1 MTDSKILFWD
11 TEFTPNRG
19 YFWGLWDQNI
29 PYSFVDETQRMLCFG
44 TKWYKKPTKV
54 VDERVGRQEML
65 IELRDQLLE
74 ADLVVSWNGAK
85 YDTRMANREF
95 IRMGLTPPAPYKEVD
110 LMRIVKQRFAFASNK
125 LDSVAQELGVGRKV
139 DTGGFDLWRGVMA
152 GDEKSWNKMRKYQ
165 KGDVDLLEK
174 LFEVLKPWIKMPHP
188 VSDKAGLVCRNCGGS
203 NLHRRGTAKT
213 LNGEYGRYQ
222 CQGCGAWNDDR
233 NRVSVGSMKIA
244 N

>member
-1 MTDSKILFWD
+1 MTDAKILFWD

-29 PYSFVDETQRMLCFG
+29 PYTFVDDTQRMLCFG
-44 TKWYKKPTKV
+44 AKWYKKTTKV
-54 VDERVGRQEML
+54 VDERVGRKEML
-65 IELRDQLLE
+65 VELRDILTE

-95 IRMGLTPPAPYKEVD
+95 IREGLTPPAPHKEVD

-139 DTGGFDLWRGVMA
+139 DTGGFQLWRDVMA
-152 GDEKSWNKMRKYQ
+152 GDEKAWTKMRRYQ

-188 VSDKAGLVCRNCGGS
+188 ITDKAGLVCRNCGGTHLQS
-203 NLHRRGTAKT
+203 RGVSRT
-213 LNGEYGRYQ
+213 LQGEYPRFQ
-222 CQGCGAWNDDR
+222 CITCATWMRGPQR
-233 NRVSVGSMKIA
+233 TPVGETRSI
-244 N
+244 

>member
-1 MTDSKILFWD
+1 MTDAKIGFWD
-11 TEFTPNRG
+11 TEFTPNKG

-29 PYSFVDETQRMLCFG
+29 SYSFVDETQRMLCYGF
-44 TKWYKKPTKV
+44 KEYKKPTTV
-54 VDERVGRQEML
+54 VDERVGRKEML
-65 IELRDQLLE
+65 ESLRDRITNVDLL
-74 ADLVVSWNGAK
+74 VSWNGAK

-95 IRMGLTPPAPYKEVD
+95 IREGLTPPAPPKEVD

-152 GDEKSWNKMRKYQ
+152 GDEKSWTKMRKYQ

-188 VSDKAGLVCRNCGGS
+188 VSDRAGLACRNCGDTHLQS
-203 NLHRRGTAKT
+203 RGVQRT
-213 LNGEYGRYQ
+213 LQGEYPRYQ
-222 CQGCGAWNDDR
+222 CVKCGTWMRGPQRTPVGDT
-233 NRVSVGSMKIA
+233 RVV
-244 N
+244 

>member
-1 MTDSKILFWD
+1 MTDAKILFWD

-44 TKWYKKPTKV
+44 TKWYKKPTRV
-54 VDERVGRQEML
+54 VDERVGRVEML
-65 IELRDQLLE
+65 TELRDQLLE

-95 IRMGLTPPAPYKEVD
+95 IKAGLTPPAPYKEVD

-165 KGDVDLLEK
+165 KGDVDLLEN

-188 VSDKAGLVCRNCGGS
+188 VNDLSGLVCRNCGGTHLQS
-203 NLHRRGTAKT
+203 RGVSRT
-213 LNGEYGRYQ
+213 LQGEYPRYQ
-222 CQGCGAWNDDR
+222 CLGCGTWMQGTKR
-233 NRVSVGSMKIA
+233 TPVGETRAI
-244 N
+244 

>member
-1 MTDSKILFWD
+1 MSDAKILFWD

-54 VDERVGRQEML
+54 VDERPGRVEML
-65 IELRDQLLE
+65 TELRDQLLE

-95 IRMGLTPPAPYKEVD
+95 IKAGLTPPAPYKEVD

-152 GDEKSWNKMRKYQ
+152 GDEKSWAKMRRYQ

-188 VSDKAGLVCRNCGGS
+188 VTDSIGLTCRNCGGKHLQS
-203 NLHRRGTAKT
+203 RGVSRT
-213 LNGEYGRYQ
+213 LQGEYPRFQ
-222 CQGCGAWNDDR
+222 CVSCGTWMQGTRRTPIGETRA
-233 NRVSVGSMKIA
+233 I
-244 N
+244 

>member
-1 MTDSKILFWD
+1 MSDAKILFWD

-19 YFWGLWDQNI
+19 FFWGLWDQNI
-29 PYSFVDETQRMLCFG
+29 PYTFVDETQRMLCFG

-54 VDERVGRQEML
+54 VDERVGRVEML
-65 IELRDQLLE
+65 TELRDQLLD

-95 IRMGLTPPAPYKEVD
+95 IKAGLTPPAPYKEVD

-152 GDEKSWNKMRKYQ
+152 GEEKAWNRMRKYQ

-188 VSDKAGLVCRNCGGS
+188 VTDKSGLVCRNCGGTHLQS
-203 NLHRRGTAKT
+203 RGFQRTLQGVYPRLHCVTCGTWMRGPERTP
-213 LNGEYGRYQ
+213 
-222 CQGCGAWNDDR
+222 
-233 NRVSVGSMKIA
+233 VGDTRSI
-244 N
+244 

>member
-1 MTDSKILFWD
+1 MTDAKILFWD

-54 VDERVGRQEML
+54 VDERPGRVEML
-65 IELRDQLLE
+65 TELRDQLLE

-95 IRMGLTPPAPYKEVD
+95 IKAGLTPPAPYKEVD

-188 VSDKAGLVCRNCGGS
+188 VTDRTGLVCRNCGGTHLQS
-203 NLHRRGTAKT
+203 RGVSKT
-213 LNGEYGRYQ
+213 LQGEYPRLQ
-222 CQGCGAWNDDR
+222 CMTCSTWMRGPQR
-233 NRVSVGSMKIA
+233 TPVGDTRSI
-244 N
+244 

>member
-1 MTDSKILFWD
+1 MTDPKILFWD

-29 PYSFVDETQRMLCFG
+29 SYDFVDETQRMLCFG

-54 VDERVGRQEML
+54 VDERVGRKEML
-65 IELRDQLLE
+65 TELRDLLLE

-95 IRMGLTPPAPYKEVD
+95 IKEGLTPPAPYKEVD

-125 LDSVAQELGVGRKV
+125 LGSVAQELGVGAKV
-139 DTGGFDLWRGVMA
+139 DTGGFQLWRDVMA
-152 GDEKSWNKMRKYQ
+152 GDEKAWNKMRRYQ

-174 LFEVLKPWIKMPHP
+174 LFEVLKPWIRMPHP
-188 VSDKAGLVCRNCGGS
+188 VTDKDGLVCRNCGGTHL
-203 NLHRRGTAKT
+203 NRRGVART
-213 LNGEYGRYQ
+213 LQGEYPRYQ
-222 CQGCGAWNDDR
+222 CVGCGSWMRGPERTA
-233 NRVSVGSMKIA
+233 VGDTRSI
-244 N
+244 

>member
-1 MTDSKILFWD
+1 MTDAKILFWD

-44 TKWYKKPTKV
+44 TKWYNKPTKV
-54 VDERVGRQEML
+54 VDERVGRKEML
-65 IELRDQLLE
+65 TDLRDTLLE

-95 IRMGLTPPAPYKEVD
+95 IREGLTPPAPYKEVD

-139 DTGGFDLWRGVMA
+139 ETGGFDLWRGVMA

-174 LFEVLKPWIKMPHP
+174 LFEVLKPWIKMPQP
-188 VSDKAGLVCRNCGGS
+188 VTDRAGLVCRNCGS
-203 NLHRRGTAKT
+203 TNLHRRGEART
-213 LNGEYGRYQ
+213 LQSIYPRYQ
-222 CQGCGAWNDDR
+222 CQSC
-233 NRVSVGSMKIA
+233 SVWMRGPERTAVGDTRSL
-244 N
+244 

>member
-1 MTDSKILFWD
+1 MTGSKILFWD

-44 TKWYKKPTKV
+44 TKWYKKPTHV
-54 VDERVGRQEML
+54 VDERVGRVEML
-65 IELRDQLLE
+65 TELRDQLLD

-95 IRMGLTPPAPYKEVD
+95 IKAGLTPPAPYKEVD

-139 DTGGFDLWRGVMA
+139 DTGGFQLWRDVMA
-152 GDEKSWNKMRKYQ
+152 GDEKAWNRMRKYQ

-188 VSDKAGLVCRNCGGS
+188 VSDQAGLVCRNCDGTH
-203 NLHRRGTAKT
+203 LQRRGTSKT
-213 LNGEYGRYQ
+213 LQGEYPRYQ
-222 CQGCGAWNDDR
+222 CQTCGTWLR
-233 NRVSVGSMKIA
+233 GPERTPVGETRAI
-244 N
+244 

>member
-1 MTDSKILFWD
+1 MTDAKILFWD
-11 TEFTPNRG
+11 TEFTPNLA
-19 YFWGLWDQNI
+19 YVWGLWDQNI
-29 PYSFVDETQRMLCFG
+29 SPSFVEETQRMLCFG

-54 VDERVGRQEML
+54 VDQRVGRKEML
-65 IELRDQLLE
+65 TELRDQLLE

-95 IRMGLTPPAPYKEVD
+95 IQEGLTPPAPYKEVD

-125 LDSVAQELGVGRKV
+125 LDFVAQQLGVGRKV

-174 LFEVLKPWIKMPHP
+174 LFEVLKPWIRMPHP
-188 VSDKAGLVCRNCGGS
+188 VKDLAGLVCRNCGDTHLQS
-203 NLHRRGTAKT
+203 RGVSRT
-213 LNGEYGRYQ
+213 LQGEYPRYQ
-222 CQGCGAWNDDR
+222 CVSCGTWMR
-233 NRVSVGSMKIA
+233 GPKRTPVGDTRSL
-244 N
+244 

>member
-1 MTDSKILFWD
+1 MTDAKILFWD
-11 TEFTPNRG
+11 TEFTPNEG

-29 PYSFVDETQRMLCFG
+29 APSFINETQRMLCFG

-54 VDERVGRQEML
+54 VDERVGRKEML
-65 IELRDQLLE
+65 TELRDQLLE

-95 IRMGLTPPAPYKEVD
+95 IREGLTPPAPYKEID

-125 LDSVAQELGVGRKV
+125 LDFVAQELGVGRKV

-152 GDEKSWNKMRKYQ
+152 GDEKSWNKMRRYQ

-188 VSDKAGLVCRNCGGS
+188 VTDKPGLVCRNCGGT
-203 NLHRRGTAKT
+203 HMQRRGSAKT

-233 NRVSVGSMKIA
+233 HRTPVGDMKVA